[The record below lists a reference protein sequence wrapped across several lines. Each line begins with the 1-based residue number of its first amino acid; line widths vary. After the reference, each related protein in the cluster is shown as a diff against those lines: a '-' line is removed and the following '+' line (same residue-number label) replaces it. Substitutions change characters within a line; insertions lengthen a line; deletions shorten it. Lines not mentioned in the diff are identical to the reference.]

1 MVGFIAESI
10 FFQVLSLLKKVNKG
24 VQKIW
29 EVIWC
34 WLLVIWLE
42 NFVVNDSMIDFYG
55 EDDL

>member
-42 NFVVNDSMIDFYG
+42 NFVVNDSMIDFYD